1 MSHKL
6 EHLPGECADA
16 ALRFG
21 ASAPLSAE
29 EVSQA
34 KLFPQRREVRRRR
47 KRRSPTRLRLLQR
60 GASLRRWAAP
70 LRRQSATWVFAACF
84 VSARR
89 GNCRIGHEPR

>member
-21 ASAPLSAE
+21 AFGALISGGLVAGQAVSAT
-29 EVSQA
+29 
-34 KLFPQRREVRRRR
+34 QRGERRR
-47 KRRSPTRLRLLQR
+47 KRRSPTRLLPRPR

-70 LRRQSATWVFAACF
+70 PRRQSADMGFRGLLRFC
-84 VSARR
+84 SARLLPH
-89 GNCRIGHEPR
+89 GP